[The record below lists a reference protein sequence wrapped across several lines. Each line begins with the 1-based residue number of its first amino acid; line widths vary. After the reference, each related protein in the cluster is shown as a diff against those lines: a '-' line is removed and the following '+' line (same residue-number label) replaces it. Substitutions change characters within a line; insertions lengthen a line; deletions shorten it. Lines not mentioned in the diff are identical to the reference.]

1 MAFFTKQLSV
11 PEVIHSAFP
20 IEYSKTSSQGVATI
34 FNIFGWS
41 NLMACF
47 SNVNNFKIFII

>member
-11 PEVIHSAFP
+11 SEVIYSAFSVK
-20 IEYSKTSSQGVATI
+20 YSKTSSQEVATI
-34 FNIFGWS
+34 FNISGWS
-41 NLMACF
+41 NLIACF

>member
-1 MAFFTKQLSV
+1 MAFFTKQFSV
-11 PEVIHSAFP
+11 PEVIHLTFP
-20 IEYSKTSSQGVATI
+20 IEYPKTSPQEVATI

-41 NLMACF
+41 NLIACF

>member
-34 FNIFGWS
+34 FNIFGWL
-41 NLMACF
+41 NPMAYF